1 MKPHLLI
8 PILIIIITSMVYSMT
23 DEITDILPEE
33 NIIQGW
39 EIYGSDK
46 IYGPDNLYEYIN
58 GGAELFLSYSFR
70 KMVTRIYTAP
80 DQPEIILDAFDMGT
94 SKNAY
99 GVFSYSRESEDS
111 TFGQGSQYSPGLLI
125 FWKDRYYVS
134 ILFTPETPAA
144 KEAAFK
150 IARHIESAIAEDGQ
164 LPEIISLL
172 PQENIRQETIRYFHH
187 HIWLNSYHFI
197 SNENI
202 LLINEN
208 TEASLAKYDE
218 SGHRFVLLLIEYP
231 NADLAATARN
241 NFVEKYSSK
250 PLTASIF
257 KEEDK
262 WSGYRQIKNY
272 LAVIFNAVEKESP
285 ESYFKRIQAN
295 IENFK
300 MIK

>member
-8 PILIIIITSMVYSMT
+8 PILIIIITSMGYSMT

-46 IYGPDNLYEYIN
+46 VYGPDNLYEYIN
-58 GGAELFLSYSFR
+58 GGAELFLSYGFR
-70 KMVTRIYTAP
+70 QMVTRIYTAP
-80 DQPEIILDAFDMGT
+80 DQPEIILDVFDMGK

-144 KEAAFK
+144 KKTAFS
-150 IARHIESAIAEDGQ
+150 IARHIESAIPEEGQ

-172 PQENIRQETIRYFHH
+172 PQENLRQETIRYFHH
-187 HIWLNSYHFI
+187 HIWLNSYQFI

-202 LLINEN
+202 LLIDEN

-218 SGHRFVLLLIEYP
+218 NGHRLVLLLIEYSD
-231 NADLAATARN
+231 ADLAATARN

-257 KEEDK
+257 KEEDQ

-272 LAVIFNAVEKESP
+272 FAVIFNAAEKEST
-285 ESYFKRIQAN
+285 ESYFNKIQTN
-295 IENFK
+295 IEKFQNN
-300 MIK
+300 